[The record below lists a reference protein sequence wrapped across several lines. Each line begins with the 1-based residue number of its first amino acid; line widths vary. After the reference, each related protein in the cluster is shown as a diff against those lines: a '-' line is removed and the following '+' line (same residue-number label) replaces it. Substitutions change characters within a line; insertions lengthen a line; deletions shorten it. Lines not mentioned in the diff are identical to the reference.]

1 MINAG
6 SCFFLECIVFN
17 CALLALRQLR
27 ETIILR
33 PTAMTGDFTYS
44 GLISSLSYKIK
55 AYFSVIILDPGSWQL
70 RYCFATSC
78 VRKHEHSHEVSN

>member
-6 SCFFLECIVFN
+6 SFSFLECIVFN

-27 ETIILR
+27 KTIILR
-33 PTAMTGDFTYS
+33 PTAMTGDFTQS

-55 AYFSVIILDPGSWQL
+55 VYVSVIILDPGSCYKTSALL
-70 RYCFATSC
+70 RC
-78 VRKHEHSHEVSN
+78 VMLPEA